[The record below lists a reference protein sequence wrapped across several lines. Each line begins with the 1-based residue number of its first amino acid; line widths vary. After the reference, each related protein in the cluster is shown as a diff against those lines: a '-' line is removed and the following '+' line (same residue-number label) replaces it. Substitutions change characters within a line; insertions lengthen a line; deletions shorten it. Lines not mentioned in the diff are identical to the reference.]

1 VGCRSLECVLEGAFF
16 WKELACSGQWCCFS
30 WFRIACR
37 SRRPVGREDGR
48 LRKTGAAGQRR
59 EEARGRT
66 GKKTKRGLQENRPRP
81 DFRKSLHHDSALHLS
96 MLWRKSG
103 ACETPEIPSFSSK
116 CLRLPMAQ
124 SVLFALV
131 SKTTPTALPSFI
143 PLSLKLYSTC

>member
-1 VGCRSLECVLEGAFF
+1 MGCRSLECVLEGAFF

-66 GKKTKRGLQENRPRP
+66 RKRQNEGYRKQAEARFQNKKKSPPRLRAPPLNVMEKERCVRDSRNPLVLLQMPSPPHGTIGPFRPRVQ
-81 DFRKSLHHDSALHLS
+81 DNTNRTSFLH
-96 MLWRKSG
+96 
-103 ACETPEIPSFSSK
+103 TSFAK
-116 CLRLPMAQ
+116 A
-124 SVLFALV
+124 
-131 SKTTPTALPSFI
+131 I
-143 PLSLKLYSTC
+143 

>member
-1 VGCRSLECVLEGAFF
+1 MGCRSLECVLEGAFF

-30 WFRIACR
+30 WFRVACR
-37 SRRPVGREDGR
+37 SRRRGGREDGR

-96 MLWRKSG
+96 LLWRMEKERCVRDSRN
-103 ACETPEIPSFSSK
+103 PLVLLQMPSPPHGTIGPFRPRVQDNTNRTSFLHTS
-116 CLRLPMAQ
+116 
-124 SVLFALV
+124 FA
-131 SKTTPTALPSFI
+131 KAI
-143 PLSLKLYSTC
+143 